1 MRINTVL
8 GAHGS
13 VYVVKKKRQFIIDA
27 HIMELE

>member
-13 VYVVKKKRQFIIDA
+13 VYVVKKKKAVYNRCT
-27 HIMELE
+27 HYGT